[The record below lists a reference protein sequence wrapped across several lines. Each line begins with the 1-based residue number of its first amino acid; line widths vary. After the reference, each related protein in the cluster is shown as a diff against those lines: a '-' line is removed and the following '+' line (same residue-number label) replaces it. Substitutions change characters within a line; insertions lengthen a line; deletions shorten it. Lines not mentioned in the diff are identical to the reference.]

1 MVSNGCILQMVEKKV
16 SVTDGLVSKGS
27 QDQEV

>member
-16 SVTDGLVSKGS
+16 SVADGLVSKGS